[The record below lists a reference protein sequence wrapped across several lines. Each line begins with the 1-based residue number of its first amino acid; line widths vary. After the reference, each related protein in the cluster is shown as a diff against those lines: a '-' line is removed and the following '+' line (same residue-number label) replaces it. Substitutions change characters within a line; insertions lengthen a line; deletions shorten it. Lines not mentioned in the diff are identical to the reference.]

1 MEWPLPISHDNSILK
16 KQVFHLAFRSTVRE
30 MTDFKISIVS
40 DTVCPWCYVG
50 KNKLDRAISLY
61 KSAHPNTTDTFS
73 TTWFPFYLNPGA
85 PKTGVD
91 KRQYYTAKFGPER
104 TPMIF
109 DRLTSVGKPVGIDFK
124 FGGKTGNTR
133 DSHRLIQ
140 LAKTKGPE
148 MQTKVVEELFRS
160 YFEEEGDITSHDVLA
175 AAAVRAG
182 LDESEVKDWLGSDKG
197 GKEVDKEVMEAQMK
211 AISGVPH
218 VTIQGKYDIGGAQDP
233 EAFVQIFERIKAM
246 EST

>member
-1 MEWPLPISHDNSILK
+1 
-16 KQVFHLAFRSTVRE
+16 
-30 MTDFKISIVS
+30 MTKFNISIVS

-61 KSAHPNTTDTFS
+61 RSAHPNTTDTFT
-73 TTWFPFYLNPGA
+73 TTWYPFYLNPDA
-85 PKTGVD
+85 PKVGVD
-91 KRQYYTAKFGPER
+91 KRQYYMSKFGPQR

-109 DRLTSVGKPVGIDFK
+109 DRLTSAGTPVGIDFK

-148 MQTKVVEELFRS
+148 TQTTLVEALFQA
-160 YFEEEGDITSHDVLA
+160 YFEHEADITSHEVLRA
-175 AAAVRAG
+175 AGEKAG
-182 LDESEVKDWLGSDKG
+182 LEEGEITDWLESDKG
-197 GKEVDKEVMEAQMK
+197 GGEVDREVVEARMK
-211 AISGVPH
+211 AIGGVPH
-218 VTIQGKYDIGGAQDP
+218 FTVQGQHELGGAQEP
-233 EAFVQIFERIKAM
+233 EAFVRMFEGIKSM